1 MLKRLI
7 RKYRWLIGAFAAPV
21 ILLLAGTAL
30 IVVDGLVDDL
40 GTADVAVVLGSKVE
54 RDGKPSARLR
64 ARLDRTLEIYRQ
76 NLCPWIIT
84 SGGVGK
90 EGFDEA
96 AVMRDYLAAN
106 GVPRDRIL
114 VDSLGINTQAT
125 AANAARLAREHG
137 FRTVI
142 VVSQY
147 FHVPRS
153 ELALRRNGFSTVHTA
168 HARWFEWRDVY
179 SSVREAVGY
188 VVYWYRG

>member
-1 MLKRLI
+1 MTRFLQAKQSSMLKRLI
-7 RKYRWLIGAFAAPV
+7 RKYRWLIGAFAVPV

-30 IVVDGLVDDL
+30 IVVDDL

-54 RDGKPSARLR
+54 LDGKPSARLR

-114 VDSLGINTQAT
+114 VDSLGINT
-125 AANAARLAREHG
+125 ARLAREHG
-137 FRTVI
+137 FRAVI

-147 FHVPRS
+147 FHLPRS

>member
-7 RKYRWLIGAFAAPV
+7 RKYRWLIGAFAVPV

-40 GTADVAVVLGSKVE
+40 GTAYVAMVLGSKVE
-54 RDGKPSARLR
+54 LDGKPSARLR

-76 NLCPWIIT
+76 NLCAWIIT

-106 GVPRDRIL
+106 GVPPDRIL

-125 AANAARLAREHG
+125 AVNTARLAREHG

-168 HARWFEWRDVY
+168 HARWFEWRDIY

-188 VVYWYRG
+188 VVYWFRG

>member
-7 RKYRWLIGAFAAPV
+7 RKYRWLIGAFAVPV

-30 IVVDGLVDDL
+30 IVVDDL

-54 RDGKPSARLR
+54 LDGKPSARLR

-114 VDSLGINTQAT
+114 VDSLGINT
-125 AANAARLAREHG
+125 ARLAREHG
-137 FRTVI
+137 FRAVI

-147 FHVPRS
+147 FHLPRS